1 MILENLT
8 AKTKNIIL
16 VVVFTLAI
24 FLITFDFKNTP
35 KVWVDEGVFTETAK
49 NLATHGVLGLQT
61 STGEFFSM
69 RNFLLSTSYP
79 VILPVALSF
88 KILGTGIVQAR
99 LPMILYMFALVMI
112 FYLFAK
118 KRYSFYPAIL
128 SVLMLLSFSPFYGNG
143 RPVQGE
149 VPGLVFLVLGALFLL
164 YLEESGFN
172 DKKWAV
178 LSGLA
183 FGLAASTKPIF
194 LVLIPLA
201 LVITLFFWIKKIEN
215 RKILLFLLTGLII
228 PILIWC
234 YIHISTAALFI
245 TFISKSFFLAS
256 NHDMSSISFIQNILN
271 NIIRFS
277 TESTPILFILMF
289 GIVALTFL
297 IKFRNKISQTLSSS
311 EFIIF
316 SFIILNWI
324 TYLTGTGWYRYFFP
338 AHVLLYLLFPAYILA
353 LSQIINKRFY
363 KKVLILIPIML
374 IIFQFY
380 HLIFLSD
387 TSFVVERT
395 RNTDL
400 KMALSEIDTSQK
412 ILFYNTIETSIFL
425 RGDNYS
431 QYLSMGDFL
440 EAGNKNVTS
449 DSNFGYILTNNLTD
463 INFNQSCYISN
474 PVDRYTLLKK
484 IKDCK

>member
-1 MILENLT
+1 MSMQ
-8 AKTKNIIL
+8 
-16 VVVFTLAI
+16 
-24 FLITFDFKNTP
+24 
-35 KVWVDEGVFTETAK
+35 
-49 NLATHGVLGLQT
+49 LQT
-61 STGEFFSM
+61 PCYCH
-69 RNFLLSTSYP
+69 NHFLSNVHYLQLLESLS
-79 VILPVALSF
+79 
-88 KILGTGIVQAR
+88 
-99 LPMILYMFALVMI
+99 
-112 FYLFAK
+112 
-118 KRYSFYPAIL
+118 
-128 SVLMLLSFSPFYGNG
+128 
-143 RPVQGE
+143 
-149 VPGLVFLVLGALFLL
+149 LFLL

-449 DSNFGYILTNNLTD
+449 DSNFDYILTNNLTN

-474 PVDRYTLLKK
+474 PVDQYTLLKK

>member
-69 RNFLLSTSYP
+69 RNFLLSTSYT

-118 KRYSFYPAIL
+118 KRYTFYPAIL

-149 VPGLVFLVLGALFLL
+149 VPGLVFL
-164 YLEESGFN
+164 
-172 DKKWAV
+172 
-178 LSGLA
+178 
-183 FGLAASTKPIF
+183 GLAASTKTIF

-234 YIHISTAALFI
+234 YIRVSTAALFI

-256 NHDMSSISFIQNILN
+256 NHD
-271 NIIRFS
+271 
-277 TESTPILFILMF
+277 
-289 GIVALTFL
+289 
-297 IKFRNKISQTLSSS
+297 
-311 EFIIF
+311 
-316 SFIILNWI
+316 
-324 TYLTGTGWYRYFFP
+324 
-338 AHVLLYLLFPAYILA
+338 
-353 LSQIINKRFY
+353 
-363 KKVLILIPIML
+363 
-374 IIFQFY
+374 
-380 HLIFLSD
+380 
-387 TSFVVERT
+387 
-395 RNTDL
+395 
-400 KMALSEIDTSQK
+400 
-412 ILFYNTIETSIFL
+412 
-425 RGDNYS
+425 
-431 QYLSMGDFL
+431 
-440 EAGNKNVTS
+440 
-449 DSNFGYILTNNLTD
+449 
-463 INFNQSCYISN
+463 
-474 PVDRYTLLKK
+474 
-484 IKDCK
+484 